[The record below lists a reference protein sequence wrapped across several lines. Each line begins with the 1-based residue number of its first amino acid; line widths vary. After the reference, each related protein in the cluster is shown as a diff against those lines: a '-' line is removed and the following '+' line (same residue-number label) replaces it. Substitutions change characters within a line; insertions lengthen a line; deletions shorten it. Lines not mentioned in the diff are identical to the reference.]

1 MENMYFWSMA
11 SGITIPLLSIVL
23 GGLLGGIDFDVDFDF
38 DLDFDF
44 GFDFWAVLPISP
56 LKLSAFL
63 LGFGGVGLMT
73 MPHTSLHLA
82 ISVATGLTL
91 NYVLSKYVIQKLK
104 NVDSNAITLE
114 SLVGS
119 VGTVTITIQE
129 NDLGMIMLNTKT
141 GSSTFLATSTTT
153 ILQGTPVKVIRA
165 EKERLFVEPV
175 L

>member
-1 MENMYFWSMA
+1 MENIYLWSMI
-11 SGITIPLLSIVL
+11 SGIAIPAISIVL
-23 GGLLGGIDFDVDFDF
+23 GEFLGEIDFDF
-38 DLDFDF
+38 DFDFDF
-44 GFDFWAVLPISP
+44 GFDFWAFLPLSP

-73 MPHTSLHLA
+73 MPYTSLHLA
-82 ISVATGLTL
+82 ISIATGFAF
-91 NYVLSKYVIQKLK
+91 NYILSKYVIQKLK
-104 NVDSNAITLE
+104 EVDSQAITLE

-129 NDLGMIMLNTKT
+129 NELGMIMINAKT

-153 ILQGTPVKVIRA
+153 IPQGSSVKVITA
-165 EKERLFVEPV
+165 EKDRLVVEPV